1 MQISTLMKNMQECKV
16 RTPKMFK
23 YFTLKS
29 HQSNKWKG
37 EIREEEQRR
46 KSTND
51 SKIQIQWVPLT

>member
-37 EIREEEQRR
+37 EIREEE
-46 KSTND
+46 
-51 SKIQIQWVPLT
+51 